1 MITQSSHHTYVGV
14 TVLTEPFDV
23 GSRSDRTELMCH
35 VFDHYV
41 SVKNP
46 RIVDLPGF
54 LQHSCFSGKLRPDTS
69 QVFVQEDP
77 AVAVLGVVLFLHK
90 TSSQHIVTDRFV
102 GKLDDYR
109 SCLPVPSPIHL
120 GAKSMALDNGVTL

>member
-23 GSRSDRTELMCH
+23 GSRSDRTDLMGH

-41 SVKNP
+41 SVKSP

-77 AVAVLGVVLFLHK
+77 AVAVLGVVL
-90 TSSQHIVTDRFV
+90 
-102 GKLDDYR
+102 Y
-109 SCLPVPSPIHL
+109 
-120 GAKSMALDNGVTL
+120 